1 MQRGIYLTLFHWN
14 NGSFCST
21 NRKNL
26 WLGVSSFIFS
36 EDKTKA
42 DIGWISDYPSGLT
55 FNQIHTHCKKEKVI
69 MYVKEY
75 VDMPEPTE
83 GSSLKENF
91 AKHNREMSTHQNI
104 SRKAY

>member
-1 MQRGIYLTLFHWN
+1 M
-14 NGSFCST
+14 
-21 NRKNL
+21 KNL

-55 FNQIHTHCKKEKVI
+55 FNQIHSHCKKEKVT
-69 MYVKEY
+69 MYLNEY
-75 VDMPEPTE
+75 VDIPESTQ

-91 AKHNREMSTHQNI
+91 AKYNRKISIPQNI
-104 SRKAY
+104 SRKPY